1 MAIKDVKLRRQ
12 TFHISYFKF
21 RVNISTRHSKKHQTF
36 FIRLIKHRFLRKL
49 HVRKTFAGI
58 SLISLLNN
66 LLYIIYV

>member
-21 RVNISTRHSKKHQTF
+21 RVNSKKHQTF